1 MEETQTAVEVPA
13 APSVAANEKML
24 KQLDRILGYETN
36 GANGPKF
43 VVGFIAEGPELWRTK
58 CRQSVAAFKA
68 ITADDPRDITA
79 WQEVGNELRM
89 AYRDAKM
96 SAEEDGQDA
105 AQLAAWIVSVLGAI
119 CEYTIQRAGRFP
131 EREYLDGKAGE
142 LRSVLTTRADNFAK
156 K

>member
-1 MEETQTAVEVPA
+1 MEETETAVEVPA
-13 APSVAANEKML
+13 APSVAANEKMI
-24 KQLDRILGYETN
+24 KQLDRILGYQTN
-36 GANGPKF
+36 GAAGPKD
-43 VVGFIAEGPELWRTK
+43 VAGFIAEGPELWRAA
-58 CRQSVAAFKA
+58 CRESVGMFRD
-68 ITADDPRDITA
+68 IIRDDPRDITA
-79 WQEVGNELRM
+79 WQEVGNDLRM
-89 AYRDAKM
+89 AYRDAKT

-119 CEYTIQRAGRFP
+119 CQYTIQRAGRFP